1 MEKTKPEKDADII
14 DWLNRL
20 IMLAQWDAKFP
31 FQIASLFTDSEKYKQ
46 ALDQIQTALTK
57 PGVPSYPDFSPLLGK
72 EEWEKLFGKVTAAPP
87 LRELFVT
94 DPFQGATP
102 EELSTLAEVADVTTD
117 PQTMVYSRNGTLLAV
132 VEALRQ
138 SPLLDAEAK
147 IWDGLNTFLTLLDSH
162 KAIAEM
168 LYTLACSR
176 EWHIVLASLRDGRDY
191 VRGESSAATDTLNAW
206 NSKLTAEIREI
217 LFKPTY
223 LSRTPRKLIK
233 LAWEER
239 DLFEQARKAI
249 PENNRPPAG
258 AEERKQTA
266 TIMQSLLTAKFQ
278 PVLEGIEADLQL
290 LAVVGTHFIEARKF
304 AKLDGLVYSW
314 PDVSRQ
320 AMRNYAGFGYVE
332 DCLVNRKLPSD
343 VDLDAKEAR
352 ELFEICKND
361 ASLIRFLRF
370 RPYFS
375 EINESDLGR
384 YRSLA
389 PVVVA
394 MGPSPKALTA
404 EPRKTEKV
412 DIPSS
417 SSQPAPVAQLTLR
430 MDTSEK
436 ISDGATPTS
445 YTLRLEGKNTPPDA
459 FHVSFSIHN
468 CLTDVLQTIDVKSE
482 DSYQPVLKELFS
494 RREGAE
500 RLVLRA
506 GLLLQNTV
514 LGDKGNQWLG
524 HFLEQMQGQG
534 RIVMRHG
541 DISLHFL
548 PWEWLPGPGAQDLL
562 LSQPRYSMVRAL
574 FGDQKDVPNSPLKT
588 PLQLLTVIPNPP
600 SGVRTSLDTSARA
613 LEELASNDKLR
624 YRALLRDHATVS
636 SMVTVLKAFAPQVLH
651 FEGYV
656 GQVRSEQS
664 FQVYF
669 TPGESGKETID
680 INQFAE
686 ILSKSAVKLV
696 VIGRNQAS
704 AVFGN
709 PAPAIALKLLE
720 RGVPAV
726 LLPIRSIDDT
736 SATAFATSFY
746 NFILQGKTLEE
757 ATYNA
762 RRQLASR
769 GGDWTAWALFANP
782 SVLDSFQLL
791 PGVA

>member
-1 MEKTKPEKDADII
+1 MEKTKPEKDREII
-14 DWLNRL
+14 EWLNRL

-31 FQIASLFTDSEKYKQ
+31 FHIASLFTDSEKYKQ

-57 PGVPSYPDFSPLLGK
+57 SGIPSNPDFAPLLGK
-72 EEWEKLFGKVTAAPP
+72 EEWEKLFGKVTTAPL

-102 EELSTLAEVADVTTD
+102 AELSTLAEVAVVTTH
-117 PQTMVYSRNGTLLAV
+117 PQTMVYSRNGTLLEV

-138 SPLLDAEAK
+138 SPLLDAGKK
-147 IWDGLNTFLTLLDSH
+147 IWEGLKTFLTLLDSH
-162 KAIAEM
+162 KTIAEM

-176 EWHIVLASLRDGRDY
+176 DWYVVLASLRDGRDY
-191 VRGESSAATDTLNAW
+191 VRGESSAASDTLNAW
-206 NSKLTAEIREI
+206 NSILTAEIREI
-217 LFKPTY
+217 LFEPTY
-223 LSRTPRKLIK
+223 LSRTPKKLIQ

-249 PENNRPPAG
+249 PEDNRLPAG
-258 AEERKQTA
+258 AEERQQT
-266 TIMQSLLTAKFQ
+266 TTNMQLLLTAKVR

-314 PDVSRQ
+314 PDISRQ
-320 AMRNYAGFGYVE
+320 AMRNYAGFGFVE
-332 DCLVNRKLPSD
+332 DCLVNRKVPSD
-343 VDLDAKEAR
+343 VDLDAREAR
-352 ELFEICKND
+352 ELFDLCKTD

-389 PVVVA
+389 PVVVD
-394 MGPSPKALTA
+394 MGPSSKAPAAESMTA
-404 EPRKTEKV
+404 KKA
-412 DIPSS
+412 DIPSPT
-417 SSQPAPVAQLTLR
+417 SQTALVAQLTLR
-430 MDTSEK
+430 MDTSEN
-436 ISDGATPTS
+436 ISDGATPAA
-445 YTLRLEGKNTPPDA
+445 YTIRFEGKDTPPDP
-459 FHVSFSIHN
+459 FQVSFSIRN
-468 CLTDVLQTIDVKSE
+468 CLTEVLQTIGVRSE
-482 DSYQPVLKELFS
+482 DSYQPVLKELFG

-500 RLVLRA
+500 TLVLRA
-506 GLLLQNTV
+506 GLLLQNTA
-514 LGDKGNQWLG
+514 LGKTGDQWLG
-524 HFLEQMQGQG
+524 HFLDQMQGQQ
-534 RIVMRHG
+534 RIVMRLG
-541 DISLHFL
+541 DIALHYL
-548 PWEWLPGPGAQDLL
+548 PWEWLPGPGAQGLL
-562 LSQPRYSMVRAL
+562 LSEPRYSMVRAL
-574 FGDQKDVPNSPLKT
+574 YGDQKDVPKSPLKT

-624 YRALLRDHATVS
+624 YRALLRDHASVS
-636 SMVTVLKAFAPQVLH
+636 SMVSVLKAFAPQVLH

-656 GQVRSEQS
+656 GQVRSDQS

-669 TPGESGKETID
+669 TPGESGSETID
-680 INQFAE
+680 IAQFAE
-686 ILSKSAVKLV
+686 ILSESGVKLV

-704 AVFGN
+704 SVFGN
-709 PAPAIALKLLE
+709 PAPAIAMKLLK

-726 LLPIRSIDDT
+726 LLPIRPIDDT
-736 SATAFATSFY
+736 SATAFASSFY
-746 NFILQGKTLEE
+746 NFLLQGKTLEE
-757 ATYNA
+757 AIYSA

-791 PGVA
+791 PGAA